1 MTSVI
6 LRPLRVGPATV
17 ELAVE
22 RKDVVLVGF
31 QDQGNLGMGYLGA
44 VLEDHGYSAQLLE
57 FRTGHDAIIDVV
69 TRARPLVVGFSLIFQ
84 FFLPEY
90 AALAQALRDAG
101 VDAHFTIGG
110 HYPSL
115 CHTDVLSEMPQ
126 LDSVARFEGEM
137 TLLDLVTCLRRGMD
151 WHQVPGLAWL
161 DGDEV
166 KEAEPRPLVE
176 DLDTLPFP
184 VRSGEPEH
192 VLGWKTLPVLAS
204 RGCARRCSF
213 CSIQTFYRAAPG
225 KVVRVRQPE
234 NVVREMCELADER
247 GISIFLFQDDD
258 FPLFARY
265 RREWAPRLVEELH
278 SRGMAERA
286 IWKISCRA
294 EYVEPDLFRE
304 LQGAGLYMV
313 YMGLESGSEE
323 GLSALRKGISVET
336 NRHAIEVLKE
346 LDLQFQYGF
355 MLFDPSST
363 FESVRVNIEFLR
375 SIVGDGSAGALFCR
389 MLPYGG
395 TPVRDQLEAEGRL
408 RGDVVRPDYDFL
420 DLRLNEY
427 QRRLDEAVAHWVHGD
442 GASFQLN
449 IALHEVAVM
458 RRLIGELDGI
468 NEYRHALRVL
478 TAESNEGLFRFVEET
493 SVAFE
498 AGDEPMPH
506 PDAVRQTCLQI
517 VRRMLDLRNRFVEL
531 HRDDLIGAL
540 VARDKM
546 LGPITAP
553 QRF

>member
-1 MTSVI
+1 VSSVI
-6 LRPLRVGPATV
+6 LRPLRSPRTPAATD
-17 ELAVE
+17 EGQRDAV
-22 RKDVVLVGF
+22 LIGF

-44 VLEDHGYSAQLLE
+44 VLEEHGFTVELLE
-57 FRTGHDAIIDVV
+57 FRIGTDAIVDAV
-69 TRARPLVVGFSLIFQ
+69 TRTQPLVVGFSLIFQ

-101 VDAHFTIGG
+101 VTAHFTIGG

-115 CHTDVLSEMPQ
+115 CHQEVLVEMPQ
-126 LDSVARFEGEM
+126 LDSVTRFEGEM
-137 TLLDLVTCLRRGMD
+137 TLLDLVTCLSRNMD
-151 WHQVPGLAWL
+151 WHQVAGLAWRVAANVM
-161 DGDEV
+161 ES
-166 KEAEPRPLVE
+166 EPRPLVE

-184 VRSGEPEH
+184 MRPGDAEH

-225 KVVRVRQPE
+225 KVVRVRQPA
-234 NVVREMCELADER
+234 NVVREMWHLANER

-265 RREWAPRLVEELH
+265 RREWAPRLINELH
-278 SRGMAERA
+278 EQGMTEHA

-294 EYVEPDLFRE
+294 EYVEHDLFKQ
-304 LQGAGLYMV
+304 LQDAGLYMV
-313 YMGLESGSEE
+313 YMGLESGSKE
-323 GLSALRKGISVET
+323 GLSVLHKGISVDT
-336 NRHAIEVLKE
+336 NRHAIDILKG
-346 LDLQFQYGF
+346 LGLYFQYGF

-363 FESVRVNIEFLR
+363 FESVRINIDFLR

-395 TPVRDQLEAEGRL
+395 TPIRDQLAAEGRL

-427 QRRLDEAVAHWVHGD
+427 HRRLDEAVSHWVHGD

-449 IALHEVAVM
+449 AALHELAVM
-458 RRLIGELDGI
+458 RRLVGELDGI
-468 NEYRHALRVL
+468 DLYEDALRRL

-493 SVAFE
+493 SARFE
-498 AGDEPMPH
+498 IGDDSMLH
-506 PDAVRQTCLQI
+506 PNAVRATCLEL
-517 VRRMLDLRNRFVEL
+517 VERMLGLRNAFVEANKPHL
-531 HRDDLIGAL
+531 VGAL
-540 VARDKM
+540 VARDR
-546 LGPITAP
+546 LIGPVTAP